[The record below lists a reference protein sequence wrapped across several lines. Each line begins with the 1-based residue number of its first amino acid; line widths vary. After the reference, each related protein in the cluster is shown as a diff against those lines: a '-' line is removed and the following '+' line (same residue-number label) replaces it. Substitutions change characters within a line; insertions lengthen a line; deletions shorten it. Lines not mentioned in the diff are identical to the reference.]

1 MIPSFKNPTRK
12 PDSNSYKLQLNS
24 IILVNSLPNDANTDN
39 IKCGLINTLESLPIS
54 VFPIHSKPFGY
65 TYKVWSARWWQWLM
79 SIPKSVNPAYD
90 SNGANANAN
99 QNDPNVFFLCQTYE
113 EGVPSVPNRTV
124 NVPEGRSIF
133 LPIINWISIL
143 HIDGETDQQLI
154 EIATKRMDAA
164 ANLQITLNGLTVE
177 KGLEEYRVQ
186 SAFFEIALPDDNILS
201 LPSGL
206 IRAVSDGY
214 WFFFKPLEGNAKL
227 SSFGSCSSGATKLG
241 VNYNLSIEHL

>member
-1 MIPSFKNPTRK
+1 MKVYP
-12 PDSNSYKLQLNS
+12 QLNS
-24 IILVNSLPNDANTDN
+24 IPNDVNRDKIQYRLVDA
-39 IKCGLINTLESLPIS
+39 LQPLPIS

-65 TYKVWSARWWQWLM
+65 TYGVWSGRWWQWLL
-79 SIPKSVNPAYD
+79 SIPKSSSPAFD
-90 SNGANANAN
+90 PNGANANTG